1 MNRSGEVTDLCLS
14 GLGSLGA
21 ILSTS
26 LATGCC
32 AGLLA
37 PLASLGT
44 IALPFLGP
52 SLQMPLLYGTIA
64 TTLIGLG
71 LSFLRQR
78 WVLPLI
84 LGLLGAILLLIPF
97 HTALD
102 LRLFYLFIGL
112 GLGSLLLAS
121 WGPLIW
127 RFFNGL
133 CIKFD

>member
-1 MNRSGEVTDLCLS
+1 MNKSARATNLCLS
-14 GLGSLGA
+14 GFGSLGTIFSA
-21 ILSTS
+21 S
-26 LATGCC
+26 LAMGCC

-84 LGLLGAILLLIPF
+84 LGLLGAVFLLIPF

-102 LRLFYLFIGL
+102 INLFYLLIGL

-121 WGPLIW
+121 WRPLIW
-127 RFFNGL
+127 GFFNSHA
-133 CIKFD
+133 

>member
-1 MNRSGEVTDLCLS
+1 
-14 GLGSLGA
+14 
-21 ILSTS
+21 
-26 LATGCC
+26 
-32 AGLLA
+32 
-37 PLASLGT
+37 
-44 IALPFLGP
+44 
-52 SLQMPLLYGTIA
+52 MPLLYGTIA

-112 GLGSLLLAS
+112 GLSGLLLAS
-121 WGPLIW
+121 WEPLIT
-127 RFFNGL
+127 GL
-133 CIKFD
+133 FDSHA